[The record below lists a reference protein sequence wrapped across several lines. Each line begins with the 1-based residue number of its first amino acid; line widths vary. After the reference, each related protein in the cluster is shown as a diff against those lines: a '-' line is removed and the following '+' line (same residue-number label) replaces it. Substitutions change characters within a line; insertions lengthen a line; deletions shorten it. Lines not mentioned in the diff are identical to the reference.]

1 MCDVILIVKDQIQ
14 VLFMMVGFPHLLE
27 MSVTAWM
34 TCVHANM
41 LKNKHYMDFSFQG
54 GKSLKALYTA
64 NRVSNCG
71 WLCKKHKKNDVF
83 CG

>member
-41 LKNKHYMDFSFQG
+41 LKNKHYMDFIF
-54 GKSLKALYTA
+54 
-64 NRVSNCG
+64 
-71 WLCKKHKKNDVF
+71 
-83 CG
+83 

>member
-1 MCDVILIVKDQIQ
+1 MCNVILIVKDQIQ
-14 VLFMMVGFPHLLE
+14 VLFMMVGFLHLLE

-41 LKNKHYMDFSFQG
+41 LKTNITWISV
-54 GKSLKALYTA
+54 SRVAKALKPFTQPTA
-64 NRVSNCG
+64 FQIAVGCAKSI
-71 WLCKKHKKNDVF
+71 KKNNAF